1 MLETDCK
8 IPTEFQPIMQPER
21 TGLYGTAA
29 AIKGM
34 LDAGHHAA
42 YIRKT
47 LCIQREEYRD
57 ALFEIRKA
65 GYSMNT
71 KVKSGKLAGKY
82 AEIYEAWKN
91 GQTVT
96 ALAEQYDVAK
106 PSISYI
112 IKKMKSKEGWEM
124 LVNQENENAAAQTD
138 KPTVTAETTP
148 AAPPD
153 VVRKAVLYRIADI
166 DEECNAAEAKINA
179 LREKIRDLTKE
190 RGELEI
196 WMEEVKRNESTEA

>member
-34 LDAGHHAA
+34 LDAGHHSA

-82 AEIYEAWKN
+82 AEIYAAWKN

-124 LVNQENENAAAQTD
+124 LVNQENENAAVQTD
-138 KPTVTAETTP
+138 KPTVQAVQIPAIVLRSTAQIV
-148 AAPPD
+148 A
-153 VVRKAVLYRIADI
+153 RLN
-166 DEECNAAEAKINA
+166 EEITAAEQRLNA
-179 LREKIRDLTKE
+179 LRSDRAELTALLKE
-190 RGELEI
+190 VGTNDGDPAE
-196 WMEEVKRNESTEA
+196 